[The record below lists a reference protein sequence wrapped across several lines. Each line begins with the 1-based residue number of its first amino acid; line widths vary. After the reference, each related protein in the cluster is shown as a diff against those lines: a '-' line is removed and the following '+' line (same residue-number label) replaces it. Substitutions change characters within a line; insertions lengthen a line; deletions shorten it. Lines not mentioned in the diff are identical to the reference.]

1 MPVSWDGNGV
11 ATRLPVEAAVAAL
24 DLGAE
29 WIGKGNR
36 EVRVRNPAPEGITFA
51 RASLRTWP

>member
-1 MPVSWDGNGV
+1 M
-11 ATRLPVEAAVAAL
+11 AAL